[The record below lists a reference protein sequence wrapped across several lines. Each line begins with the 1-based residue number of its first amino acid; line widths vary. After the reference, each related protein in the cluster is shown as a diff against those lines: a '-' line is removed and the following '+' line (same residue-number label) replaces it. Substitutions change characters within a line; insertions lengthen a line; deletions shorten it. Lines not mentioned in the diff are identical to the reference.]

1 MNIEDSKNNK
11 NVKNEVI
18 AEEGIS
24 TNLINEEINS
34 HQTKLQVITSNRERI
49 IAKKQMLLETLEK
62 FSTIGIL
69 NLKILCFCILV
80 IIIFLKI

>member
-18 AEEGIS
+18 ADEGTS

-34 HQTKLQVITSNRERI
+34 QQTKLQIITSNRERI

-62 FSTIGIL
+62 FSKIGIL
-69 NLKILCFCILV
+69 NLNKLCFCILV
-80 IIIFLKI
+80 TIIF